1 MNWTNIKALENDLR
15 RDNVPSKEFMYYMVI
30 PSVFFYL
37 VSAGNKS
44 VDYFWMDF
52 IYKAISGALL
62 FGYSVY
68 FFKLCQ
74 INNKSRDFLQ
84 LYFSIGFVRA
94 VRLLLFAI
102 VLCIPIFVID
112 EVLTNGAWT
121 KITKSDLGM
130 YIILLI
136 IEIVYYQSISLSF
149 KRVLNKG

>member
-37 VSAGNKS
+37 VSAGNRS

-52 IYKAISGALL
+52 TYKVISGALL

-84 LYFSIGFVRA
+84 LYFSIGFVRGL
-94 VRLLLFAI
+94 RLLLYAI